1 MRWRYHGN
9 LSGTHSLLSPSSP
22 AWLNYDES
30 KLTEFYRRYRA
41 KVRGTLMHGLAKT
54 CIDNGIPLG
63 DVNSNDQGIRTLGMY
78 VTDCRD
84 YNMDTEV
91 MLYYSSNAYGTCDAI
106 RFDED
111 TRRLMI
117 FDLKT
122 GITVASFRQL
132 EIYAAYFCLEYN
144 VDPKT
149 IDIELRIYQTGD
161 IRFAY
166 PTPEQIERIMDIVIR
181 FDDLVNQIKKGGGL

>member
-1 MRWRYHGN
+1 
-9 LSGTHSLLSPSSP
+9 
-22 AWLNYDES
+22 
-30 KLTEFYRRYRA
+30 
-41 KVRGTLMHGLAKT
+41 MHGLAKT